1 MSSTSPKEKIT
12 DNNKLIAEFMGLSH
26 CSEGWILIP
35 YHGREEVA
43 EEEIVDELQYHT
55 SWDWLMPVI
64 EEIDGAFNH
73 DKEMAVNHHTSYE
86 PIESIEDGIA
96 TRSLEMTYKA
106 VVEYIK
112 KYVR

>member
-1 MSSTSPKEKIT
+1 
-12 DNNKLIAEFMGLSH
+12 MGLSH

-35 YHGREEVA
+35 YHSREEVA